1 VSAMDIQGYL
11 NNIETGGAPDVVFY
25 PACAR

>member
-1 VSAMDIQGYL
+1 MDIQGYL